1 MKQKFLTMLTL
12 LLALVIGVPA
22 TLAETLT
29 VADGTDTN
37 AYVPAEGYYFDDTD
51 TRCSFVYPESDLT
64 ALVGKRITAVTFYAN
79 AGYPK
84 TNPPVLTLGM
94 GTSENTVLSDFLDLT
109 EVGTGGPTT
118 GVSEMT
124 IELSSPLI
132 YNGGN
137 LAFDFK
143 VSTKGGYATATA
155 YKWFGVSQDE
165 TTAWCTHGNTT
176 TGSAEA
182 FLPKVMFTYD
192 TPTAYGASVS
202 TEAIAFGELLTG
214 KTIQQTFTL
223 KNTGLNE
230 FSYSISGAAAPFSI
244 EPASGTLASGASQV
258 VTVTF
263 APSEAGEHTA
273 SLSINCGDAGNFTV
287 DLSGT
292 GIVPTSPW
300 TIIDG
305 TTTNSYVPLYGS
317 YLDTEGTTSL
327 MFYPTGETAFLT
339 GQAITGIR
347 FFANASISNSAQVEV
362 RLGENI
368 SYTDVDAAWEQMT
381 TVKTG
386 QVCSTES
393 GNTLTITFDNP
404 FTYSGGQLVIATR
417 VTSTGSGRSCYF
429 YGVSQSDNTAYYK
442 YKSSFGTST
451 NTYGVKF
458 LPKTAFFFE
467 EPQAYKASVSSDA
480 LDFGTVLVGSS
491 KQLQVTLRNQG
502 SNAFTPSISV
512 DAPFST
518 DVEPTELAAGAALVI
533 PVTYAPTAAGENS
546 ATMRINCGDA
556 GTLEVALSG
565 SALEVPTGYQET
577 FDGISTS
584 AILPTGWKAVS
595 STTNFGS
602 DVSNYR
608 EESSPAAYTVLSG
621 DDGEVAI
628 QSAAYVTSS
637 RYYYLITPKVNGKV
651 MLIGKYVNIATTH
664 RVQAF
669 AIEDGTI
676 KGSTPLDITWA
687 PELSTSG
694 WSYGTLQLEQA
705 QQLAIAIPLGAL
717 NFFAADELV
726 READIAVTAVSAD
739 AENFDANLDGTVTIS
754 LTATV
759 QNKGLLDVA
768 AGDYTFDVYLSTDTE
783 TPIATGIAGTA
794 VAIGE
799 TVSAPIEFTY
809 AHGGTATTN
818 TYSYVVKESLK
829 QTGATVSNVK
839 VTALVPVPVLY
850 KADGTTK
857 LTGNIDLGVFTGSR
871 SVDVVLANEGNWP
884 LQNIACVT
892 PSSVTATGQVT
903 ELAPGETATIT
914 LTVATP
920 VVLDNDEILT
930 ISADGIEPLNV
941 TASGACLAATTFLE
955 DFEDALDDGFIEGS
969 SIELKSRTDF
979 VSGAD
984 ISSNH
989 YMGYASAYVT
999 GDAGTLITP
1008 RIHFDNN
1015 TGLNLTFTTAG
1026 YSFGPS
1032 VAVSYSTDRNEWTAF
1047 EGVSTERSVFTTNVV
1062 SVPAEGDYY
1071 FKFVISGA
1079 GVDDIYGGE
1088 RVIVEHDAMF
1098 TSFTGETT
1106 GMVNYSKE
1114 YTATLKNVLGEADEF
1129 VVALYDNE
1137 DVYEGQ
1143 TVVLESGESRE
1154 FTFEYTPRVAGT
1166 HDLQVKA
1173 IPSADDSYEFATA
1186 VITVEVAEES
1196 AASTDILINE
1206 GTVTNTNVPY
1216 AANTYFQNGSHLI
1229 YTAAE
1234 IDGKVNEGEKIT
1246 KIGFS
1251 YKNSSAI
1258 LSDEYYLWTAQ
1269 SENTTP
1275 ATDALSVDGFTLQ
1288 LEAGQ
1293 PDDAISSQGIMW
1305 FTLSEP
1311 ITYEGNS
1318 IEVILAT
1325 KNSSYKSNS
1334 ITFYGA
1340 NTSGNQ
1346 AVYYKQD
1353 GAARTSTVPDFIGTL
1368 SSLTA
1373 TNFLPTMGLVV
1384 AKEAAVVTGVVTNG
1398 AGEAVEGATVL
1409 ATKDGAEYSA
1419 ETDAT
1424 GAYTLN
1430 VIQSGAGY
1438 TITVQA
1444 AGYAPTEQEDVD
1456 LSASVDGLN
1465 FVLVNGYSL
1474 ADVIEQNITEDVL
1487 IIDNLAVAQASAGGQ
1502 VFYTTDGQGNWMP
1515 IQLPE
1520 DLFDHLKNVQTITGV
1535 RARFNGSAT
1544 APMAV
1549 ASTAEAIGENVQ
1561 YTIADVK
1568 LGDENVGGASQ
1579 PAVWETPSAGQVVNV
1594 TGYYFVENGVPT
1606 LRGYSNGKGRSMKL
1620 ATAYAGGELE
1630 LTVGAEYKVTVAVEL
1645 AEAWSGAPR
1654 RIAADDAQ
1662 AFSNLIGQVVS
1673 AEDASNSTTAVSDLN
1688 VDGKLIDKVTY
1699 VNAAG
1704 QVSDSPFE
1712 GVNIVVITY
1721 DDGTTTAV
1729 KVIR

>member
-29 VADGTDTN
+29 VADGTNTN
-37 AYVPAEGYYFDDTD
+37 AYVPIKGYDFDATT
-51 TRCSFVYPESDLT
+51 TRGTVVYPAELLT
-64 ALVGKRITAVTFYAN
+64 DLVGKTVTSITFYAN
-79 AGYPK
+79 ENYTK
-84 TNPPVLTLGM
+84 TNPPVISLGVGLSESETLTGYLDF
-94 GTSENTVLSDFLDLT
+94 SEYA
-109 EVGTGGPTT
+109 TGGPVN
-118 GVSEMT
+118 GKSEMT
-124 IELSSPLI
+124 FELGTHTFT

-137 LAFDFK
+137 LAFDLK
-143 VSTKGGYATATA
+143 V
-155 YKWFGVSQDE
+155 
-165 TTAWCTHGNTT
+165 TT
-176 TGSAEA
+176 TGGYMGNYYGTSYLWYGITRTGAA
-182 FLPKVMFTYD
+182 YTSGAVRDFLPKIGFGIQKEYDAAVSSASLDFGSISVFGGTASKTLEITLTNTGSNAFT
-192 TPTAYGASVS
+192 PSISGLTAPFS
-202 TEAIAFGELLTG
+202 TEATLGE
-214 KTIQQTFTL
+214 
-223 KNTGLNE
+223 
-230 FSYSISGAAAPFSI
+230 
-244 EPASGTLASGASQV
+244 LASGANV
-258 VTVTF
+258 VIPITF
-263 APSEAGEHTA
+263 STDAVGDYTGTLTFDCGNAGTFEVALTA
-273 SLSINCGDAGNFTV
+273 NAY
-287 DLSGT
+287 
-292 GIVPTSPW
+292 VPTSPW

-317 YLDTEGTTSL
+317 YLDTEGTTSI
-327 MFYPTGETAFLT
+327 MFYPSDETAFLT

-417 VTSTGSGRSCYF
+417 VTSTGSGRSCNF

-442 YKSSFGTST
+442 YTSWSGSSTK
-451 NTYGVKF
+451 GVKF

-467 EPQAYKASVSSDA
+467 EPQAYKASVSADA

-512 DAPFST
+512 EAPFST
-518 DVEPTELAAGAALVI
+518 DVEPAELAAGAALVI

-546 ATMRINCGDA
+546 ATMSINCGDA

-628 QSAAYVTSS
+628 QSAAYMTSS

-651 MLIGKYVNIATTH
+651 MLIGKYVMNTASTH

-687 PELSTSG
+687 PELSATG

-726 READIAVTAVSAD
+726 READIAITAVTAD
-739 AENFDANLDGTVTIS
+739 EENFDANLDGTVTIS

-768 AGDYTFDVYLSTDTE
+768 AEDYTFDVYLSTDTE
-783 TPIATGIAGTA
+783 NPIATGIAGTA

-799 TVSAPIEFTY
+799 TVEAPVVFTY
-809 AHGGTATTN
+809 AHGGTATSN

-850 KADGTTK
+850 KADGITK
-857 LTGNIDLGVFTGSR
+857 QTGNIDLGVFTGSR

-955 DFEDALDDGFIEGS
+955 DFEDDLDAGFIVGS
-969 SIELKSRTDF
+969 SIERKSRTDF

-989 YMGYASAYVT
+989 YMGYASGLTY
-999 GDAGTLITP
+999 GDAGTIITP

-1047 EGVSTERSVFTTNVV
+1047 EGVNTERSAFTTNVV

-1353 GAARTSTVPDFIGTL
+1353 GAARTSTVPEFIGTL

-1456 LSASVDGLN
+1456 LSASVDDLN
-1465 FVLVNGYSL
+1465 FVLVKGYSL

-1502 VFYTTDGQGNWMP
+1502 VLYTTDGQGNWMP

-1520 DLFDHLKNVQTITGV
+1520 DLFDQLKNVQTITGV

-1645 AEAWSGAPR
+1645 AKAWSVAPR

-1712 GVNIVVITY
+1712 GVNIVVTTY

>member
-29 VADGTDTN
+29 VANGTDDTSQ
-37 AYVPAEGYYFDDTD
+37 YVPAEGYYFDDTD

-94 GTSENTVLSDFLDLT
+94 GTSESTTLSAFLDLPT
-109 EVGTGGPTT
+109 VGTGGPTT

-132 YNGGN
+132 YQGGN
-137 LAFDFK
+137 LAFDLK
-143 VSTKGGYATATA
+143 VSTTGGYATATA
-155 YKWFGVSQDE
+155 YKWFGVSQGE
-165 TTAWCTHGNTT
+165 TTAWSTHNGSAN
-176 TGSAEA
+176 GSAEA
-182 FLPKVMFTYD
+182 FLPKVMFTYE
-192 TPTAYGASVS
+192 TPTAYAASVS

-214 KTIQQTFTL
+214 KTLQQTFNL
-223 KNTGLNE
+223 RNSGLNE
-230 FSYSISGAAAPFSI
+230 FSYSISGAGAPFSI
-244 EPASGTLASGASQV
+244 EPASGTLASGASQQ

-263 APSEAGEHTA
+263 APSETGEHTA
-273 SLSINCGDAGNFTV
+273 SLSINCGDAGSYTV
-287 DLSGT
+287 ALSGT

-300 TIIDG
+300 TLYDG
-305 TTTNSYVPLYGS
+305 TNTNAYAPYYG
-317 YLDTEGTTSL
+317 
-327 MFYPTGETAFLT
+327 FYIDSDNTIIAMTYPAGELEFLN
-339 GQAITGIR
+339 GKAISQLE
-347 FFANASISNSAQVEV
+347 FYSANAYTNDAKLEV
-362 RLGENI
+362 RVGTVE
-368 SYTDVDAAWEQMT
+368 SFSDVETVWGQLT
-381 TVKTG
+381 TVAEGISTVTG
-386 QVCSTES
+386 T
-393 GNTLTITFDNP
+393 GNVWTVPFDVP
-404 FTYSGGQLVIATR
+404 FTYTGGNLIVATK
-417 VTSTGSGRSCYF
+417 VTQTGRASNSSFLGVNQSSATVNYIYGSSKRTGSQY
-429 YGVSQSDNTAYYK
+429 
-442 YKSSFGTST
+442 
-451 NTYGVKF
+451 F
-458 LPKTAFFFE
+458 LPKVTFTYG
-467 EPQAYKASVSSDA
+467 EPQAYAASTSVDA
-480 LDFGTVLVGSS
+480 LDFGTVLVGSH
-491 KQLQVTLRNQG
+491 KELQVTLRNQG

-518 DVEPTELAAGAALVI
+518 DVEPAELAAGAALVI

-546 ATMRINCGDA
+546 ATMNINCGDA
-556 GTLEVALSG
+556 GTLEVSLSG

-584 AILPTGWKAVS
+584 AIVPTGWKAVS

-628 QSAAYVTSS
+628 QSAAYMTSS

-651 MLIGKYVNIATTH
+651 MLIGKYVNPTSTH

-669 AIEDGTI
+669 AIEDGII

-768 AGDYTFDVYLSTDTE
+768 AEDYTFDVYLSTDTE
-783 TPIATGIAGTA
+783 NPIATGIAGTA

-799 TVSAPIEFTY
+799 TVEAPVVFTY

-857 LTGNIDLGVFTGSR
+857 LTGNIDLGVFTDSR

-955 DFEDALDDGFIEGS
+955 DFEDDLDAGFIVGS
-969 SIELKSRTDF
+969 SIERKSRTDF

-1047 EGVSTERSVFTTNVV
+1047 EGVNTERSAFTTNVV

-1114 YTATLKNVLGEADEF
+1114 YTATLKNVLGEPDEF
-1129 VVALYDNE
+1129 IVTLYDNE
-1137 DVYEGQ
+1137 DMYDNRTITLEGGASQ
-1143 TVVLESGESRE
+1143 E
-1154 FTFEYTPRVAGT
+1154 FTFDYIPRMAGT

-1173 IPSADDSYEFATA
+1173 VPTKDDSYEYATA
-1186 VITVEVAEES
+1186 VITVEVAEEG
-1196 AASTDILINE
+1196 AATTDVFINE
-1206 GTVTNTNVPY
+1206 GNDTNTNVPY
-1216 AANTYFQNGSHLI
+1216 ATLTYYQSGSHLI

-1234 IDGKVNEGEKIT
+1234 MDGMVNVGDKIA
-1246 KIGFS
+1246 KIGFP
-1251 YKNSSAI
+1251 YRNNSAS

-1288 LEAGQ
+1288 VEAGQ
-1293 PDDAISSQGIMW
+1293 PDAALNTADGIMW

-1318 IEVILAT
+1318 LEVILAT
-1325 KNSSYKSNS
+1325 KTSSYNRNT
-1334 ITFYGA
+1334 ITFYGK

-1346 AVYYKQD
+1346 AAYYKVD
-1353 GAARTSTVPDFIGTL
+1353 DRSSTVPEFIGSL
-1368 SSLTA
+1368 SSLTT
-1373 TNFLPTMGLVV
+1373 TNFLPTMGVLIV
-1384 AKEAAVVTGVVTNG
+1384 KDAAVVTGVVTNG
-1398 AGEAVEGATVL
+1398 AGEPVEGATVT
-1409 ATKDGAEYSA
+1409 AVKDDAEYRA
-1419 ETDAT
+1419 VTDAT

-1430 VIQSGAGY
+1430 VLQSGDWY
-1438 TITVQA
+1438 TITV
-1444 AGYAPTEQEDVD
+1444 AGNGYELTVQEDVD
-1456 LSASVDGLN
+1456 LSESIDGLN
-1465 FVLVNGYSL
+1465 FVLVKGYTIAQVL
-1474 ADVIEQNITEDVL
+1474 EQNITDEVKLVDY
-1487 IIDNLAVAQASAGGQ
+1487 LAVAKTSAGGN

-1520 DLFDHLKNVQTITGV
+1520 DLIDQLKNVQTITGV

-1620 ATAYAGGELE
+1620 ATAYAGGELA

-1712 GVNIVVITY
+1712 GVNIVVTTY

>member
-37 AYVPAEGYYFDDTD
+37 AYVPVEGYYLDNTG

-64 ALVGKRITAVTFYAN
+64 ALVGKQITHVTFYAN

-84 TNPPVLTLGM
+84 TNPPELTLGM
-94 GTSENTVLSDFLDLT
+94 GTSESTVLSGFLDLPT
-109 EVGTGGPTT
+109 VGTGGPTT

-143 VSTKGGYATATA
+143 VSTKGGYASATA
-155 YKWFGVSQDE
+155 YSWFGVSQTE
-165 TTAWCTHGNTT
+165 TTAWTTH
-176 TGSAEA
+176 SATSGYA
-182 FLPKVMFTYD
+182 ASFLPKVMFTYD
-192 TPTAYGASVS
+192 TPTAYAASVS

-244 EPASGTLASGASQV
+244 EPASGTLASSASQV

-273 SLSINCGDAGNFTV
+273 SLSINCGDAGSYTV
-287 DLSGT
+287 ALSGT

-327 MFYPTGETAFLT
+327 MFYPSDETAFLT

-368 SYTDVDAAWEQMT
+368 SYTDVDAVWEQMT

-386 QVCSTES
+386 QVCSTET

-429 YGVSQSDNTAYYK
+429 YGITQSDNTAYYK
-442 YKSSFGTST
+442 YKSSFGTGT

-467 EPQAYKASVSSDA
+467 EPQAYKASVSVDA

-518 DVEPTELAAGAALVI
+518 DVEPAELAAGAALVI

-546 ATMRINCGDA
+546 ATMSINCGDA

-565 SALEVPTGYQET
+565 NALAVPTGYQET

-595 STTNFGS
+595 STTNFGN

-628 QSAAYVTSS
+628 QSAQYVTSS
-637 RYYYLITPKVNGKV
+637 RYYYLITPKVNGEV
-651 MLIGKYVNIATTH
+651 MLIGKYVNTASTH

-676 KGSTPLDITWA
+676 KGSTPLEITWA
-687 PELSTSG
+687 PELSATG

-739 AENFDANLDGTVTIS
+739 EENFDANRDGTVTIS

-829 QTGATVSNVK
+829 QTSATVSNVK

-857 LTGNIDLGVFTGSR
+857 LTDAIDLGVFTGS
-871 SVDVVLANEGNWP
+871 SAVDIVLANEGNWP
-884 LQNIACVT
+884 LENLEYVT
-892 PSSVTATGQVT
+892 PESVTAGGKPTT
-903 ELAPGETATIT
+903 LAQGETVTIT
-914 LTVATP
+914 LTVDMP
-920 VVLDNDEILT
+920 VVLDNDPILT
-930 ISADGIEPLNV
+930 ISADGIEPLVVN
-941 TASGACLAATTFLE
+941 ASGACLADETFLE
-955 DFEDALDDGFIEGS
+955 DFEDTLDDGFIVGS

-1047 EGVSTERSVFTTNVV
+1047 EGVSTERSAFTTNVV

-1114 YTATLKNVLGEADEF
+1114 YTATLKNVLSEPDEF
-1129 VVALYDNE
+1129 IVTLYDNE
-1137 DVYEGQ
+1137 DMYDNRTITLEG
-1143 TVVLESGESRE
+1143 GESRE
-1154 FTFEYTPRVAGT
+1154 FTFDYIPRMAGT

-1173 IPSADDSYEFATA
+1173 VPTKDDSYEYTTA
-1186 VITVEVAEES
+1186 VITVEVAEEG
-1196 AASTDILINE
+1196 AATTDVFINE
-1206 GTVTNTNVPY
+1206 GNDTNTNVPY
-1216 AANTYFQNGSHLI
+1216 ATLTYYQSGSHLI

-1234 IDGKVNEGEKIT
+1234 MDGMVNVGDKIA
-1246 KIGFS
+1246 KIGFP
-1251 YKNSSAI
+1251 YRNNSAS

-1275 ATDALSVDGFTLQ
+1275 ATDAMSVEGFTLQ
-1288 LEAGQ
+1288 VEAGQ
-1293 PDDAISSQGIMW
+1293 PDAALNTADGIMW

-1311 ITYEGNS
+1311 ITYEGKS
-1318 IEVILAT
+1318 LEVIFAT
-1325 KNSSYKSNS
+1325 KTSSYNNKT
-1334 ITFYGA
+1334 ITFYGK

-1346 AVYYKQD
+1346 AAYYKVD
-1353 GAARTSTVPDFIGTL
+1353 NRSATVPEFVGSL

-1373 TNFLPTMGLVV
+1373 TNFLPTMGVLIV
-1384 AKEAAVVTGVVTNG
+1384 KDAAVVTGVVTNG
-1398 AGEAVEGATVL
+1398 AGEPVEGATVT
-1409 ATKDGAEYSA
+1409 AVKDDAEYRA
-1419 ETDAT
+1419 VTDAT

-1430 VIQSGAGY
+1430 VLQSGDWY
-1438 TITVQA
+1438 TITV
-1444 AGYAPTEQEDVD
+1444 AGNGYELTVQEDVD
-1456 LSASVDGLN
+1456 LSASIDGLN
-1465 FVLVNGYSL
+1465 FVLVKGYTIAQVL
-1474 ADVIEQNITEDVL
+1474 EQNITDEVKLVDY
-1487 IIDNLAVAQASAGGQ
+1487 LAVAKISAGGN

-1520 DLFDHLKNVQTITGV
+1520 DLFDQLKNVQTITGV
-1535 RARFNGSAT
+1535 RARFNGSTT

-1620 ATAYAGGELE
+1620 ATAYAGGELA

-1654 RIAADDAQ
+1654 RIATDDAQ

-1712 GVNIVVITY
+1712 GVNIVVTTY

>member
-1 MKQKFLTMLTL
+1 MLTL

-51 TRCSFVYPESDLT
+51 TRCSFVYPESDLN

-94 GTSENTVLSDFLDLT
+94 GTSENTVLSDFLDLPM
-109 EVGTGGPTT
+109 VGTGGPTT
-118 GVSEMT
+118 SVSEMT

-132 YNGGN
+132 YQGGN
-137 LAFDFK
+137 LAFDLK
-143 VSTKGGYATATA
+143 VTTKGGYATATA
-155 YKWFGVSQDE
+155 YKWFGVSQGE

-192 TPTAYGASVS
+192 TPTAYAASVS

-214 KTIQQTFTL
+214 KTLQQTFTL

-230 FSYSISGAAAPFSI
+230 FSYSISGAGAPFSI
-244 EPASGTLASGASQV
+244 EPASGSLASGASQQ

-273 SLSINCGDAGNFTV
+273 SLSINCGDAGNYTV
-287 DLSGT
+287 ALSGT

-300 TIIDG
+300 TLYDG
-305 TTTNSYVPLYGS
+305 TNTNGYAPYYG
-317 YLDTEGTTSL
+317 
-327 MFYPTGETAFLT
+327 FY
-339 GQAITGIR
+339 I
-347 FFANASISNSAQVEV
+347 
-362 RLGENI
+362 
-368 SYTDVDAAWEQMT
+368 D
-381 TVKTG
+381 
-386 QVCSTES
+386 
-393 GNTLTITFDNP
+393 
-404 FTYSGGQLVIATR
+404 
-417 VTSTGSGRSCYF
+417 
-429 YGVSQSDNTAYYK
+429 SDNTIIAMTYPAGELEFLNGKAISQLEFYSANAYTKDAKLEVRVGTVESFSDVETVWGQLTTVAEGISTVTGSDNVWTVPFDVPYTYTGGNLIVATK
-442 YKSSFGTST
+442 VTQTDRASNSSFLGVNQSSATVNYIYGSSKKSGSQNFMPKT
-451 NTYGVKF
+451 TFTYG
-458 LPKTAFFFE
+458 
-467 EPQAYKASVSSDA
+467 EPQPYAAATDVDA

-491 KQLQVTLRNQG
+491 KQLKVTLRNQG

-518 DVEPTELAAGAALVI
+518 DVEPAELAAGAALVI

-595 STTNFGS
+595 STTTFGN

-628 QSAAYVTSS
+628 QSAAYMTSS
-637 RYYYLITPKVNGKV
+637 RYYYLITPKVNGEV
-651 MLIGKYVNIATTH
+651 MLIGKYVNPASAH

-768 AGDYTFDVYLSTDTE
+768 AEDYTFDVYLSTDTE

-829 QTGATVSNVK
+829 QTSATVSNVK

-955 DFEDALDDGFIEGS
+955 DFEDDLDAGFIVGS
-969 SIELKSRTDF
+969 SIERKSRTDF

-1114 YTATLKNVLGEADEF
+1114 YTATLKNVLGEPDEF

-1325 KNSSYKSNS
+1325 KNSSYKNNS

-1353 GAARTSTVPDFIGTL
+1353 GAARTSTVPEFIGTL

-1465 FVLVNGYSL
+1465 FVLVKGYSL

-1502 VFYTTDGQGNWMP
+1502 VLYTTDGQGNWMP

-1520 DLFDHLKNVQTITGV
+1520 DLFDQLKNVQTITGV

-1549 ASTAEAIGENVQ
+1549 ASTAEAIDENVL

-1620 ATAYAGGELE
+1620 ATDYAGGELA

-1699 VNAAG
+1699 VNTAG

-1712 GVNIVVITY
+1712 GVNIVVTTY

>member
-22 TLAETLT
+22 TLAETHT
-29 VADGTDTN
+29 VADGTNTN
-37 AYVPAEGYYFDDTD
+37 AYVPIKGYDFDATT
-51 TRCSFVYPESDLT
+51 TRGTVVYPAELLT
-64 ALVGKRITAVTFYAN
+64 DLVGKTVTSITFYAN
-79 AGYPK
+79 ENYTK
-84 TNPPVLTLGM
+84 TNPPVISLGVGLSESETLTGYLDF
-94 GTSENTVLSDFLDLT
+94 SEYA
-109 EVGTGGPTT
+109 TGGPVN
-118 GVSEMT
+118 GKSEMT
-124 IELSSPLI
+124 FELGTHTFT
-132 YNGGN
+132 YTGGN
-137 LAFDFK
+137 LAFDLK
-143 VSTKGGYATATA
+143 VTTKGGYMGNYNGTSYLWYGITRTGAA
-155 YKWFGVSQDE
+155 YTSGAVRD
-165 TTAWCTHGNTT
+165 
-176 TGSAEA
+176 
-182 FLPKVMFTYD
+182 FLPKIGFGIQKEYDAAVSTASLDFGSISVFGGTASKTLEITLTNTGSNAFT
-192 TPTAYGASVS
+192 PSISGLTAPFS
-202 TEAIAFGELLTG
+202 TEATLGE
-214 KTIQQTFTL
+214 
-223 KNTGLNE
+223 
-230 FSYSISGAAAPFSI
+230 
-244 EPASGTLASGASQV
+244 LASGANV
-258 VTVTF
+258 VIPITF
-263 APSEAGEHTA
+263 STDAVGDYTGTLTFDCGNAGTFEVALTA
-273 SLSINCGDAGNFTV
+273 NAY
-287 DLSGT
+287 
-292 GIVPTSPW
+292 VPTSPW

-317 YLDTEGTTSL
+317 YLDTEGTTSI
-327 MFYPTGETAFLT
+327 MFYPSDETAFLT

-347 FFANASISNSAQVEV
+347 FFGNAAITNSAQVEV

-429 YGVSQSDNTAYYK
+429 YGVTQSDNTAYYK

-467 EPQAYKASVSSDA
+467 EPQAYKASVSVDA
-480 LDFGTVLVGSS
+480 LGFGTVLVGSS

-518 DVEPTELAAGAALVI
+518 DVEPAELAAGAALVI

-546 ATMRINCGDA
+546 ATMSINCGDA
-556 GTLEVALSG
+556 GTLEVSLSG

-608 EESSPAAYTVLSG
+608 EESSPAAYTVLSA

-628 QSAAYVTSS
+628 QSAQYVTSS

-651 MLIGKYVNIATTH
+651 MLIGKYVNTATTH

-726 READIAVTAVSAD
+726 READIAITAVSAD

-768 AGDYTFDVYLSTDTE
+768 AEDYTFDVYLSTDTE

-809 AHGGTATTN
+809 THGGTATTN

-955 DFEDALDDGFIEGS
+955 DFEDDLDDGFIVGS
-969 SIELKSRTDF
+969 SIELKSRADF

-984 ISSNH
+984 ISSNQ

-1047 EGVSTERSVFTTNVV
+1047 EGVNTERSAFTTNVV

-1137 DVYEGQ
+1137 AMYDNRTITLEG
-1143 TVVLESGESRE
+1143 GESQE
-1154 FTFEYTPRVAGT
+1154 FTFDYIPRMAGT

-1173 IPSADDSYEFATA
+1173 VPTKDDSYEYATA
-1186 VITVEVAEES
+1186 VITVEVAEEG
-1196 AASTDILINE
+1196 AATTDVFINE
-1206 GTVTNTNVPY
+1206 GNDTNTNVPY
-1216 AANTYFQNGSHLI
+1216 ATLYYYKSGSHLI

-1234 IDGKVNEGEKIT
+1234 MDGMVNVGDKIA
-1246 KIGFS
+1246 KIGFP
-1251 YKNSSAI
+1251 YRNNSAS

-1269 SENTTP
+1269 SENVTP
-1275 ATDALSVDGFTLQ
+1275 ATDALSVEGFTLQ

-1311 ITYEGNS
+1311 ITYKGNS

-1325 KNSSYKSNS
+1325 KCSNWDMRNR
-1334 ITFYGA
+1334 ITFYGK

-1346 AVYYKQD
+1346 AVYFGKD
-1353 GAARTSTVPDFIGTL
+1353 DSSSTVPEFFGSL
-1368 SSLTA
+1368 SSSDLKT
-1373 TNFLPTMGLVV
+1373 TNFLPTMGVLIV
-1384 AKEAAVVTGVVTNG
+1384 KDAAVVTGVVTNG
-1398 AGEAVEGATVL
+1398 AGEPVEGATVT
-1409 ATKDGAEYSA
+1409 AVKDDAEYRA
-1419 ETDAT
+1419 VTDAT

-1430 VIQSGAGY
+1430 VLQSGDWY
-1438 TITVQA
+1438 TITV
-1444 AGYAPTEQEDVD
+1444 AGNGYELTVQEDVD
-1456 LSASVDGLN
+1456 LSESIDGLN
-1465 FVLVNGYSL
+1465 FVLVKGYTIAQVL
-1474 ADVIEQNITEDVL
+1474 EQNITDEVKLVDY
-1487 IIDNLAVAQASAGGQ
+1487 LAVAKTSAGGN

-1535 RARFNGSAT
+1535 RARFNGSTT

-1620 ATAYAGGELE
+1620 ATAYAGGELA

-1712 GVNIVVITY
+1712 GVNIVVTTY